1 MNIGILKEDLVNEK
15 RVALSPGGVRSLVS
29 AGHSVYVQLQ
39 AGSQSV
45 FSDEEYQKAGAIIG
59 FSPEEVI
66 NRSGI
71 VLKVSPPTIDDLT
84 RFDEGQVLLS
94 FLHLGASKRKV
105 VEMLIEKKITAIAYE
120 LIENNRGELTVLQ
133 VMSEIAGQLSMQIAG
148 HYLQAR
154 DGGRGILLGSIPGI
168 APASVVIL
176 GAGTVGRTAARVAL
190 GMGAAVTVLDKDL
203 SRLRELEY
211 LFQWKVATGIV
222 TEYNIARAIKH
233 ADVLIGAVLVKGE
246 RTPYLVTEEMVG
258 QMKAGSVIVDA
269 SIDQGGCVETSR
281 PTTLADPVF
290 IRHGVVHYC
299 VPNIPSA
306 VPRTASAGLT
316 NALLPYVQAISELGV
331 GRALLSDNGLAR
343 GVCTYDGFCVQP
355 ALSKALGL
363 QYKDLARSLA
373 TAAESMN

>member
-1 MNIGILKEDLVNEK
+1 MNIGILKEDLLNEK
-15 RVALSPGGVRSLVS
+15 RVALSPAGVQALVT
-29 AGHSVYVQLQ
+29 AGHGVYLEQG
-39 AGSQSV
+39 AGSQSL
-45 FSDEEYQKAGAIIG
+45 FSDEEYQTAGAVIG
-59 FSPEEVI
+59 FSPEEVV
-66 NRSGI
+66 NRSSVI
-71 VLKVSPPTIDDLT
+71 LKVSPPKLEELA

-94 FLHLGASKRKV
+94 FLHLGASQRKV
-105 VEMLIEKKITAIAYE
+105 VETLLEKKITSIAYE
-120 LIENNRGELTVLQ
+120 LIENERGDLTVLQ

-168 APASVVIL
+168 PPASVVIL
-176 GAGTVGRTAARVAL
+176 GAGTMGRTAARVAL

-203 SRLRELEY
+203 ARLRDVEN
-211 LFQWKVATGIV
+211 LFQWKVATGIA
-222 TEYNIARAIKH
+222 TEYHVARATRH

-246 RTPYLVTEEMVG
+246 RAPYLVTEEMVK
-258 QMKAGSVIVDA
+258 QMKPGSVIVDA

-290 IRHGVVHYC
+290 VRHDVVHYC

-306 VPRTASAGLT
+306 VPRTASTGLT
-316 NALLPYVQAISELGV
+316 NALLPYVQLLVDEGIE
-331 GRALLSDNGLAR
+331 RALVHDRGLAR

-373 TAAESMN
+373 RTIESMN